1 MSKRVYAIVLSAGMS
16 TRMGSPKQLLPFGD
30 RTVLQ
35 RIVDT
40 LLRTDLSGV
49 VVVLG
54 HRAEAV
60 RESLSGRPV
69 GFCLNPDYRAGMF
82 SSVCCGLSA
91 LPTGADAALIVLG
104 DQPQI
109 DAEVVRRVVAA
120 YREEEKG
127 IVIPTFEGGRG
138 HPALVDLGRYRD
150 EIFGLSGE
158 AGLKPVMRGHPEDT
172 LELPV
177 DEAGILRDI
186 DTPEDYRAELQRQK
200 KQSAVSGQRSAK
212 AEPKNP

>member
-30 RTVLQ
+30 STVLQ
-35 RIVDT
+35 RIVDV
-40 LLRTDLSGV
+40 LLRADLSGV

-54 HRAEAV
+54 HRAEAI
-60 RESLSGRPV
+60 RESLAGRPV
-69 GFCLNPDYRAGMF
+69 GFRLNPDYREGMF
-82 SSVCCGLSA
+82 SSVRCGLSA
-91 LPTGADAALIVLG
+91 LPPDADAALIVLG

-120 YREEEKG
+120 YREGEKG

-150 EIFGLSGE
+150 EILALSGE

-200 KQSAVSGQRSAK
+200 AEGKRQR
-212 AEPKNP
+212 

>member
-16 TRMGSPKQLLPFGD
+16 IRMGSPKQLLPFGD

-35 RIVDT
+35 RVVDT
-40 LLRTDLSGV
+40 LLRADLSGV

-60 RESLSGRPV
+60 RKSLSGRPV
-69 GFCLNPDYRAGMF
+69 DFCLNPDYREGMF
-82 SSVCCGLSA
+82 SSVRCGLSA
-91 LPTGADAALIVLG
+91 LPPGADAALIVLG

-109 DAEVVRRVVAA
+109 DAEVVRRVIAA
-120 YREEEKG
+120 YREGEKG
-127 IVIPTFEGGRG
+127 IVIPTFKGGRG

-150 EIFGLSGE
+150 KIFELSGE

-200 KQSAVSGQRSAK
+200 AEGKRQR
-212 AEPKNP
+212 